1 MNLLKEL
8 EPYHKN
14 LDAFKA
20 GYGITDT
27 VVIQKLA
34 DIWDAFADTR
44 KKAIYGSDNAVIPRT
59 KTTCASCIKDMMN
72 MLCNWREIVQ
82 REEGEK
88 LVEFKSVKAKVE
100 VVKPKTDWDGIVK
113 SIETTVEAVNSLRP
127 DSFYSN
133 LKMHE
138 LRRLAK
144 DHKVSY
150 TPKTKVP
157 ELIEL
162 IKAKVSEPK

>member
-8 EPYHKN
+8 EPFHKQI
-14 LDAFKA
+14 DAFKA

-27 VVIQKLA
+27 VAIQKLA

-44 KKAIYGSDNAVIPRT
+44 KKAIYGSDSAVIPRT

-72 MLCNWREIVQ
+72 MLCNWREIVT

-100 VVKPKTDWDGIVK
+100 VVTPKVLVENVKGSYVDFSDPDVFAELDLDDIENLRNVLHARGIKFHHKMKKPK
-113 SIETTVEAVNSLRP
+113 L
-127 DSFYSN
+127 
-133 LKMHE
+133 LKLLNE
-138 LRRLAK
+138 SK
-144 DHKVSY
+144 
-150 TPKTKVP
+150 
-157 ELIEL
+157 
-162 IKAKVSEPK
+162 

>member
-8 EPYHKN
+8 EPFHKQI
-14 LDAFKA
+14 DAFKA

-27 VVIQKLA
+27 VAIQKLA

-44 KKAIYGSDNAVIPRT
+44 KKAIYGSESAVIPRT

-72 MLCNWREIVQ
+72 MLCNWREIVT

-100 VVKPKTDWDGIVK
+100 VVKPELTQATEAEEIAFYKTHLNAAGIQYHHK
-113 SIETTVEAVNSLRP
+113 AGLKKLREL
-127 DSFYSN
+127 YQL
-133 LKMHE
+133 LKGE
-138 LRRLAK
+138 SK
-144 DHKVSY
+144 
-150 TPKTKVP
+150 
-157 ELIEL
+157 
-162 IKAKVSEPK
+162 

>member
-44 KKAIYGSDNAVIPRT
+44 KKAIYGSESAVIPRT

-72 MLCNWREIVQ
+72 MLCNWKGIVE

-88 LVEFKSVKAKVE
+88 LVDFKSVKAKVQ
-100 VVKPKTDWDGIVK
+100 VVKPEAIVINPDINDLK
-113 SIETTVEAVNSLRP
+113 SVQSLLTIKGVK
-127 DSFYSN
+127 FHH
-133 LKMHE
+133 KMKLPKLLE
-138 LRRLAK
+138 LLNESK
-144 DHKVSY
+144 
-150 TPKTKVP
+150 
-157 ELIEL
+157 
-162 IKAKVSEPK
+162 

>member
-8 EPYHKN
+8 EPFHKQI
-14 LDAFKA
+14 DAFKA

-34 DIWDAFADTR
+34 DIWDAFGESTRVYINDKGIEVSESR
-44 KKAIYGSDNAVIPRT
+44 KKSIYGSETAVIPRT

-72 MLCNWREIVQ
+72 MLCNWREIVT

-100 VVKPKTDWDGIVK
+100 VVNPESTQATEAEEIAFYKTHLNAAGIQYHHKAGVK
-113 SIETTVEAVNSLRP
+113 KLSEL
-127 DSFYSN
+127 YQL
-133 LKMHE
+133 LKG
-138 LRRLAK
+138 
-144 DHKVSY
+144 
-150 TPKTKVP
+150 
-157 ELIEL
+157 
-162 IKAKVSEPK
+162 EPK

>member
-8 EPYHKN
+8 EPFHKQI
-14 LDAFKA
+14 DAFKA

-27 VVIQKLA
+27 VAIQKLA

-44 KKAIYGSDNAVIPRT
+44 KKAIYGSDSAVIPRT

-72 MLCNWREIVQ
+72 MLCNWREIVT

-100 VVKPKTDWDGIVK
+100 VVNPTQATEAEEIAFYKTHLNAAGIQYHHKAGVK
-113 SIETTVEAVNSLRP
+113 KLSEL
-127 DSFYSN
+127 YQL
-133 LKMHE
+133 LKG
-138 LRRLAK
+138 
-144 DHKVSY
+144 
-150 TPKTKVP
+150 
-157 ELIEL
+157 
-162 IKAKVSEPK
+162 EPK

>member
-8 EPYHKN
+8 KPFHKQI
-14 LDAFKA
+14 DAFKS

-27 VVIQKLA
+27 VAIQKLA

-44 KKAIYGSDNAVIPRT
+44 KKAIYGSDSAVIPRT

-72 MLCNWREIVQ
+72 MLCNWREIVT

-100 VVKPKTDWDGIVK
+100 VVKPKAVIGVNDDPTKIWGEGSGIENGIVVNTD
-113 SIETTVEAVNSLRP
+113 INDIEAVRKLLTMSGIK
-127 DSFYSN
+127 YHH
-133 LKMHE
+133 KMKLPKLLE
-138 LRRLAK
+138 LLN
-144 DHKVSY
+144 
-150 TPKTKVP
+150 
-157 ELIEL
+157 
-162 IKAKVSEPK
+162 EPK